1 MKCFHHLS
9 LSAATMLL
17 ASSSIVEARIDNLY
31 LPATRQPTA
40 ATVPTSSSLV
50 ARIRGGATLSS
61 QRPKSPSSLPMRTTR
76 TLSFRHE
83 RANEETT
90 VIESGVTVILDD
102 DDAAATKKARILQGI
117 TFLFVLSFSVTALAP
132 APALIAA
139 LGAEKATTLLSLVTG
154 GGALTEILFSSRVGS
169 LLDSEGRKPAFV
181 LVLAVVV
188 TMNAIVA
195 MHGSTTALCLSKFFS
210 ILSMTVFTLSS
221 QAVMSD
227 LSETVA
233 TPEKWLSSTIG
244 ANMASSG
251 MGFFAGVI
259 MAGILSDKRG
269 GGLVTTYTI
278 SATIAAIA
286 TLFATWFLPETLPA
300 HKRTA
305 TTSSSPVSARQRL
318 RHLLEAPLASTKL
331 LFRHGPQVRTLAII
345 LMLLNLPM
353 FQGDM
358 FQVYSKQEWK
368 LDTKSLSSYLAL
380 YGLVGI
386 FANGCGSFLIQ
397 RIGTK
402 HFTLLAIISRLI
414 STSGAAF
421 FGYKGAVVGI
431 LIGFLG
437 AAQTIGIIAALVSA
451 GTKSG
456 LPQGELAGERSSLMA
471 LLKVVGPFL
480 YSFLYIRGS
489 GGLGMPNLPFV
500 FNIFVSIVALIAT
513 QLYLK

>member
-1 MKCFHHLS
+1 MKCFHLLA
-9 LSAATMLL
+9 LSAAIMLL
-17 ASSSIVEARIDNLY
+17 SSSSIVEARVDSLY
-31 LPATRQPTA
+31 MPASRQPTS

-61 QRPKSPSSLPMRTTR
+61 QKPKSSSSPVRTTR
-76 TLSFRHE
+76 TLSFRRE
-83 RANEETT
+83 RAHDETT
-90 VIESGVTVILDD
+90 VIESGLTVVLDD
-102 DDAAATKKARILQGI
+102 DATATKKARILQGI

-132 APALIAA
+132 APALIAT

-154 GGALTEILFSSRVGS
+154 GGALTEILLSSRVGS

-195 MHGSTTALCLSKFFS
+195 MQGSTKALCLSKFFS
-210 ILSMTVFTLSS
+210 ILAMTVFTLSS

-227 LSETVA
+227 LSETVVN
-233 TPEKWLSSTIG
+233 PEKWLSSTIG

-259 MAGILSDKRG
+259 MAGILSDKGG

-286 TLFATWFLPETLPA
+286 TLLATWFLPETLPA

-305 TTSSSPVSARQRL
+305 TTSSPVSAKQRL
-318 RHLLEAPLASTKL
+318 RQLLEAPLASTKL